1 MDKERKYSLSLIF
14 IGIIA
19 LLIISSSFQKYSI
32 IFSNNIKSI
41 ILSVDK
47 KIKDTIKEHVNQRE
61 QIIALQKR
69 IEELEPKASL
79 SIAVSSRL
87 NSLLN
92 EYYLSNYSPKVHFI
106 QTLSFATL
114 NDQNRLWVEF
124 NGFDANKTYG
134 LIYQGYAA
142 GILKAKD
149 NQPLA
154 ILNASLETTF
164 SVYIGED
171 KIIGVIFGHG
181 EDMLI
186 KYIPSYKD
194 PKVGDEVVTSGKD
207 NIFYEGIKV
216 GVITKVE
223 VQDMYKIANVT
234 PYIQAKNP
242 KFFYAVE
249 DD

>member
-1 MDKERKYSLSLIF
+1 MDKERKYSLFLII
-14 IGIIA
+14 IGIII
-19 LLIISSSFQKYSI
+19 LVLISSPFQKYSLL
-32 IFSNNIKSI
+32 FSNIIKSFV
-41 ILSVDK
+41 L
-47 KIKDTIKEHVNQRE
+47 KIDREIKGTIKEHINQKE

-69 IEELEPKASL
+69 VEELEPKASL

-87 NSLLN
+87 NSLLS
-92 EYYLSNYSPKVHFI
+92 EYHLSNYSPRLHFV
-106 QTLSFATL
+106 QVLSFATL
-114 NDQNRLWVEF
+114 NDPNKLWIEF
-124 NGFDANKTYG
+124 DKFDLNKTYG
-134 LIYQGYAA
+134 LIYRGYAA

-154 ILNASLETTF
+154 ILNASLDTTY

-171 KIIGVIFGHG
+171 KIIGVIFGNG
-181 EDMLI
+181 EDMII

-194 PKVGDEVVTSGKD
+194 PKIGDEVITSGND

-223 VQDMYKIANVT
+223 IQDMYKIAKVT
-234 PYIQAKNP
+234 PYMQVKNP

-249 DD
+249 D

>member
-1 MDKERKYSLSLIF
+1 MDKERKYSLSLVI
-14 IGIIA
+14 IGIITIF
-19 LLIISSSFQKYSI
+19 IISTPFQKYSLL
-32 IFSNNIKSI
+32 FSNSIKSI
-41 ILSVDK
+41 ILNVKNNIQDK
-47 KIKDTIKEHVNQRE
+47 IREHVNQKK

-69 IEELEPKASL
+69 IKELEPKASL

-87 NSLLN
+87 NALLN
-92 EYYLSNYSPKVHFI
+92 EYHLSSYNPHLYFV

-114 NDQNRLWVEF
+114 NDPNKLWIEF
-124 NGFDANKTYG
+124 DKFNINKTYG

-154 ILNASLETTF
+154 ILNASKETTF

-171 KIIGVIFGHG
+171 KIIGVIFGNG
-181 EDMLI
+181 KDMLI

-194 PKVGDEVVTSGKD
+194 PKIGDEVITSGND

-216 GVITKVE
+216 GIITKVQI
-223 VQDMYKIANVT
+223 QDMYKIANVT
-234 PYIQAKNP
+234 PYMQAKNP
-242 KFFYAVE
+242 KFFYAIE
-249 DD
+249 D